1 MADPR
6 LRSEPAAAGA
16 GVARDPAATA
26 ARASAAAPRGLCG
39 FLLLDKPAGLS
50 SHACVSQVRRRYG
63 LRRVGHG
70 GTLDPAVT
78 GLLPIALGPATRLLP
93 YLDGGK
99 SYRGVIR
106 LGLTTSSDDLEGEI
120 LSQSPLPVLD
130 RPSIEQAL
138 AAFRGAILQR
148 PPQVSAVH
156 VDGER
161 AYVRARRGE
170 SMELALRPVR
180 IDRLELLAWDRE
192 RGELELAIDCSAGT
206 YIRSLARDLGHQL
219 GCGGA
224 LARLRRTAALGFD
237 LDGAVT
243 LEQLELEPPPPL
255 LDPLAALQHLGR
267 HALNDA
273 ELSSWRCGRTL
284 VDSEPRPADAAV
296 AVVAPDG
303 SLAGI
308 ARADGSG
315 ALQPRLVFQ
324 ATG

>member
-1 MADPR
+1 MPSPANSD
-6 LRSEPAAAGA
+6 LPAA
-16 GVARDPAATA
+16 PET
-26 ARASAAAPRGLCG
+26 AAAPATPLAATNAAEPQGPCG
-39 FLLLDKPAGLS
+39 FLLLDKPAGLT
-50 SHACVSQVRRRYG
+50 SHACVARVRRCYG

-106 LGLTTSSDDLEGEI
+106 LGLTTSSDDLEGEL
-120 LSQSPLPVLD
+120 LSQAAVPALD
-130 RPSIEQAL
+130 PQTLEQAL
-138 AAFRGAILQR
+138 AGFRGEILQR

-170 SMELALRPVR
+170 AMELALRPVS
-180 IDRLELLAWDRE
+180 IHSLELLAWDGE
-192 RGELELAIDCSAGT
+192 RSELELAVDCSAGT
-206 YIRSLARDLGHQL
+206 YIRSLARDLGERL

-237 LDGAVT
+237 LAAAVP
-243 LEQLELEPPPPL
+243 LERLELAPPPPL
-255 LDPLAALQHLGR
+255 LDPLAALNHLER
-267 HALNDA
+267 RQLNDA
-273 ELSSWRCGRTL
+273 ELSDWRCGRTL
-284 VDSEPRPADAAV
+284 TDEGLRPAETAV

-303 SLAGI
+303 QLAGI

-315 ALQPRLVFQ
+315 LLQPRLVF
-324 ATG
+324 AAAG